1 MADGSRDEP
10 SVVPPTTM
18 ARRLAVLFDTVRPPG
33 REKRY
38 SDKEVAAA
46 INARAEARGEG
57 ATVTNVYI
65 WQLRTGRRDNPRYEV
80 IRALAEFF
88 DVPPAYFFDTAESA
102 EIERD
107 LLALKA
113 MRDLRVRAVVARLG
127 EMSDAK
133 LSAIRDIVE
142 RVYSAS
148 EPEAGAQTGRP
159 ADPPP

>member
-1 MADGSRDEP
+1 MTDDSTVA
-10 SVVPPTTM
+10 PPTAL
-18 ARRLAVLFDTVRPPG
+18 ARRLTVLLDTVLPPG

-65 WQLRTGRRDNPRYEV
+65 WQLRTGRRDNPRLEV

-107 LLALKA
+107 LLALKG

-142 RVYSAS
+142 RVYNAP
-148 EPEAGAQTGRP
+148 EPDAGRHSTGP
-159 ADPPP
+159 AESPS

>member
-1 MADGSRDEP
+1 MTDDGP
-10 SVVPPTTM
+10 AVPPTTL
-18 ARRLAVLFDTVRPPG
+18 ARRLTVLLDTVRPPG
-33 REKRY
+33 RDKRY

-65 WQLRTGRRDNPRYEV
+65 WQLRTGRRDNPRLEV
-80 IRALAEFF
+80 IQALAEVF
-88 DVPPAYFFDTAESA
+88 DVQPAYFFDTAEAA

-107 LLALKA
+107 LLALKG

-142 RVYSAS
+142 RVYNAP
-148 EPEAGAQTGRP
+148 EPDAGRHSNGP
-159 ADPPP
+159 AEPPS

>member
-1 MADGSRDEP
+1 MTDDSAIIR
-10 SVVPPTTM
+10 PTNL
-18 ARRLAVLFDTVRPPG
+18 ARRLGVLFDTVRPPG
-33 REKRY
+33 RDKRY

-46 INARAEARGEG
+46 INARAEARGDG

-65 WQLRTGRRDNPRYEV
+65 WQLRTGRRDNPRFEV
-80 IRALAEFF
+80 IRALADFF
-88 DVPPAYFFDTAESA
+88 DVPPAYFFDTTESA

-107 LLALKA
+107 LLALKG

-142 RVYSAS
+142 RVYLAP
-148 EPEAGAQTGRP
+148 EPEPDGRP
-159 ADPPP
+159 VQHRDERP

>member
-1 MADGSRDEP
+1 MNDDST
-10 SVVPPTTM
+10 VVPPATL
-18 ARRLAVLFDTVRPPG
+18 ARRLTVLLDTVRPPG
-33 REKRY
+33 RDKRY

-46 INARAEARGEG
+46 ISARAEARGEG

-65 WQLRTGRRDNPRYEV
+65 WQLRTGRRDNPRLEV

-102 EIERD
+102 DIERD

-142 RVYSAS
+142 RVYGAP
-148 EPEAGAQTGRP
+148 EPDISRGSTRP
-159 ADPPP
+159 SDPSP